1 MTLSELLSKAEY
13 YSLITDEEY
22 KELKK
27 QIQPC
32 EDCISREEVLRH
44 RHVVQNNDW
53 IGCCVVRVDEITK
66 LPSVTPSNDAIKEA
80 YIKGYDYGVKD
91 WFKSKTEPCEDCISR
106 AKALEMLGDV
116 PENWTDTEK
125 EIQEVNDYRWFKS
138 ILEELPSVTPHPKMG
153 KWIYELR
160 RRMIDETDNG
170 AVYREEMWCK
180 CSECGADFGY
190 IKNKDKYCKFCGAK
204 MEVAE

>member
-1 MTLSELLSKAEY
+1 MLHSGSEIKSGGRGMTLSELLSKAEY

-27 QIQPC
+27 QIQP
-32 EDCISREEVLRH
+32 S
-44 RHVVQNNDW
+44 
-53 IGCCVVRVDEITK
+53 
-66 LPSVTPSNDAIKEA
+66 
-80 YIKGYDYGVKD
+80 
-91 WFKSKTEPCEDCISR
+91 EDCISR

-153 KWIYELR
+153 KWIYEPR

>member
-27 QIQPC
+27 QIQ
-32 EDCISREEVLRH
+32 
-44 RHVVQNNDW
+44 
-53 IGCCVVRVDEITK
+53 
-66 LPSVTPSNDAIKEA
+66 
-80 YIKGYDYGVKD
+80 
-91 WFKSKTEPCEDCISR
+91 PCEDCISR

-138 ILEELPSVTPHPKMG
+138 ILEELPSVTPQPKMG
-153 KWIYELR
+153 RWIMKHRIHNEVKHYTGQDEMGETHTISVLERYEV
-160 RRMIDETDNG
+160 DEP
-170 AVYREEMWCK
+170 Y
-180 CSECGADFGY
+180 CSECGKRAGDTAQ
-190 IKNKDKYCKFCGAK
+190 DYCCACGAK
-204 MEVAE
+204 MEVEE

>member
-27 QIQPC
+27 QIQ
-32 EDCISREEVLRH
+32 
-44 RHVVQNNDW
+44 
-53 IGCCVVRVDEITK
+53 
-66 LPSVTPSNDAIKEA
+66 
-80 YIKGYDYGVKD
+80 
-91 WFKSKTEPCEDCISR
+91 PCEDCISR

-138 ILEELPSVTPHPKMG
+138 ILEDLPPVTPQLKNG
-153 KWIYELR
+153 KWIDVESL
-160 RRMIDETDNG
+160 DG
-170 AVYREEMWCK
+170 ALWHT
-180 CSECGADFGY
+180 CSECGEAEFYATD
-190 IKNKDKYCKFCGAK
+190 YCPNCGAK
-204 MEVAE
+204 MEVEE